1 MRAGSGAYTPGT
13 QGKGL
18 AGDGLGTDLLAR
30 CPTLDRKRV
39 GGGCTKELCV
49 AGDRIGWGMQC
60 CTVVG
65 LGGSWW
71 LGGGAGPVP
80 LGASVAPRGHLVVR
94 AGSAS
99 W

>member
-18 AGDGLGTDLLAR
+18 AGGGLGTDLLAR

-49 AGDRIGWGMQC
+49 AGDRVGWGMQY
-60 CTVVG
+60 CTVLG
-65 LGGSWW
+65 LGGA
-71 LGGGAGPVP
+71 GGSGAGQDQFP
-80 LGASVAPRGHLVVR
+80 LGHQWLRGDT
-94 AGSAS
+94 
-99 W
+99 